1 MHMLEDNKL
10 YLFCLDEV
18 FEYET
23 YLLVKEFFPKK
34 EIMRQKN
41 ETGAFLICEY
51 TKVHTKI
58 TYSFDGKS
66 DGLELDVLEE
76 STDEKAYKNSHM
88 HNLYAALWTITG
100 IRLPW
105 GSLTGVRPTKFA
117 REMIGEKKTEEEIL
131 RFYEEDRFVT
141 VLPEQMSILL
151 LSVGPYCKMAESH

>member
-66 DGLELDVLEE
+66 DGLELDVLEDC
-76 STDEKAYKNSHM
+76 TDEKAYKIS
-88 HNLYAALWTITG
+88 
-100 IRLPW
+100 
-105 GSLTGVRPTKFA
+105 RPN
-117 REMIGEKKTEEEIL
+117 
-131 RFYEEDRFVT
+131 
-141 VLPEQMSILL
+141 LPE
-151 LSVGPYCKMAESH
+151 K

>member
-51 TKVHTKI
+51 TK
-58 TYSFDGKS
+58 KS
-66 DGLELDVLEE
+66 KAEE
-76 STDEKAYKNSHM
+76 AQ
-88 HNLYAALWTITG
+88 
-100 IRLPW
+100 P
-105 GSLTGVRPTKFA
+105 LTCSP
-117 REMIGEKKTEEEIL
+117 
-131 RFYEEDRFVT
+131 
-141 VLPEQMSILL
+141 
-151 LSVGPYCKMAESH
+151 